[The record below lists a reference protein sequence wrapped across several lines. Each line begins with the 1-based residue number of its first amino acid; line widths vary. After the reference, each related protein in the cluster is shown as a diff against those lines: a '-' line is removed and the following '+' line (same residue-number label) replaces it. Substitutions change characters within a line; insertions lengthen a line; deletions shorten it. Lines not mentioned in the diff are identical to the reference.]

1 MEQDSF
7 HQEPVVYE
15 KPKKRR
21 LLTLLLLAAAV
32 LSVSSVL
39 YLFNIPAIRVE
50 RFNGGFTVLYG
61 DAAKEAPK
69 TPFSASAPTPEAAV
83 PYPHTAP
90 EPIFTRDTVILQE
103 FVRNTFPGAKIE
115 EVPLQ
120 ARIYFDL
127 PEGIY
132 IRAVLRGSFAAKSG
146 LRPGD
151 IVTSVSSTTAPDS
164 PVTMTIF
171 RDGLTYD
178 LIILSN

>member
-1 MEQDSF
+1 MEQESF